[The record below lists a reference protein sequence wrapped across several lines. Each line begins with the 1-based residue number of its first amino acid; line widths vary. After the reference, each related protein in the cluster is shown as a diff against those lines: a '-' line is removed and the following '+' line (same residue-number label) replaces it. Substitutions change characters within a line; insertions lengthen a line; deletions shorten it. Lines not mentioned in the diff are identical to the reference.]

1 MSLLKEST
9 MNNIEFVRGKKV
21 QHAYTKEYLWMLKE
35 GREQI
40 LCRTKDLRE
49 IWFYPYELEVI
60 QSDASE
66 NQLRNKRFL

>member
-1 MSLLKEST
+1 M
-9 MNNIEFVRGKKV
+9 IEFIIGKKV

-49 IWFYPYELEVI
+49 VWFYPHELEEIDTTQVQEI
-60 QSDASE
+60 RDS
-66 NQLRNKRFL
+66 RRFL